1 MTIRVRAFA
10 ETFPIKGAFVI
21 SRGSKT
27 EAVVVVAEVSD
38 GQHIGRGECV
48 PYRRYGETVEGVLA
62 AVESA
67 SVSGDR
73 DALRRSMAPGAARN
87 ALDCALWD
95 LAAKKA
101 GRRAW
106 ELAGLAAPRAVL
118 TCFTLSVGTPESMAE
133 AARNATESPLL
144 KVKLGGEGDAE
155 RLRAIR
161 SAAPTARLVVDAN
174 ESWNE
179 RNFVANMRACKETDV
194 ELVEQ
199 PLPADAEEFL
209 QKAERLVPVCAD
221 ESVHV
226 TADLDRLAGKYDA
239 VNVKLDKAGGLTE
252 ALDLAGEARRR
263 GFRLMVG
270 CMVGTSLGVAPA
282 MLVAQEADFVDLD
295 GPLWL
300 ARDRV
305 PGLCYSAGVVSPP
318 EPELW
323 G

>member
-1 MTIRVRAFA
+1 MTIRVRAFT

-38 GQHIGRGECV
+38 GQHTGRGECV
-48 PYRRYGETVEGVLA
+48 PYHRYGETVEGVLA

-67 SVSGDR
+67 DVSGDH

-87 ALDCALWD
+87 SLDCALWD
-95 LAAKKA
+95 LAAKKS

-106 ELAGLAAPRAVL
+106 ELAGLASPKAAL
-118 TCFTLSVGTPESMAE
+118 TCFTLSIGTPESMAE

-144 KVKLGGEGDAE
+144 KVKLGGDGDAE

-161 SAAPTARLVVDAN
+161 SAVPKARLVVDAN
-174 ESWNE
+174 EGWSE

-199 PLPADAEEFL
+199 PLPAEADEL
-209 QKAERLVPVCAD
+209 LRSAERPVPVCAD

-252 ALDLAGEARRR
+252 ALDLAREARRR
-263 GFRLMVG
+263 GFRLMISCIVG
-270 CMVGTSLGVAPA
+270 SSLGIAPA

-300 ARDRV
+300 ARDRT
-305 PGLCYSAGVVSPP
+305 PGLRYSGGMVWPP

>member
-1 MTIRVRAFA
+1 MTVSIRAFT

-38 GQHIGRGECV
+38 GQHTGLGECV

-67 SVSGDR
+67 HISGDR

-95 LAAKKA
+95 LAAKKS
-101 GRRAW
+101 GKRAW
-106 ELAGLAAPRAVL
+106 ELAGLTAPKAVL
-118 TCFTLSVGTPESMAE
+118 TCFTLGLGTPESMAE
-133 AARNATESPLL
+133 AARKATESPLL
-144 KVKLGGEGDAE
+144 KVKLGGDGDPE
-155 RLRAIR
+155 RLHAIR
-161 SAAPTARLVVDAN
+161 AAVPKARLVVDAN
-174 ESWNE
+174 EGWSE
-179 RNFVANMRACKETDV
+179 QNFVANMRACKETSV

-199 PLPADAEEFL
+199 PLPAGADDFL
-209 QKAERLVPVCAD
+209 REAARAVPVCAD
-221 ESVHV
+221 ESAHV
-226 TADLDRLAGKYDA
+226 TADLDRLTGKYDA
-239 VNVKLDKAGGLTE
+239 VNVKLDKTGGLTE
-252 ALDLAGEARRR
+252 ALDLAREARRR
-263 GFRLMVG
+263 GFRLMVS
-270 CMVGTSLGVAPA
+270 CMVGTSLGMAPA
-282 MLVAQEADFVDLD
+282 ILVAQEADFVDLD

-305 PGLCYSAGVVSPP
+305 PGLRYSGGMVSPP
-318 EPELW
+318 EPALW